1 MSMIS
6 AEVEIDVP
14 FHDVDMM
21 QVVWHGYYLKYFEVA
36 RCALLD
42 LFDYNYMQMLQS
54 GYVWPVI
61 ESHLRYVGAVRFGQK
76 IKVKATLTEWENRL
90 KIEYLVSDLVTG
102 KRLTKGY
109 TIQVAV
115 LQSNMEMCLESP
127 PVLQEKLKQYHVI

>member
-1 MSMIS
+1 MIS

-42 LFDYNYMQMLQS
+42 LFDYNYMKMLQS

-61 ESHLRYVGAVRFGQK
+61 ESHLRYVGAVRFAQK
-76 IKVKATLTEWENRL
+76 IKVKATLKEWENRL
-90 KIEYLVSDLVTG
+90 KIEYLVSDSVTG

>member
-61 ESHLRYVGAVRFGQK
+61 ESHVRYVGAVRFGQK
-76 IKVKATLTEWENRL
+76 IKVRASLTEWENRL
-90 KIEYLVSDLVTG
+90 KIEYLVSDSATG

-109 TIQVAV
+109 SIQVAV
-115 LQSNMEMCLESP
+115 LQRTMEMCLESP
-127 PVLQEKLKQYHVI
+127 PVLQEKLRQYQVI

>member
-1 MSMIS
+1 MIS

-76 IKVKATLTEWENRL
+76 IKVKATLKEWENRL
-90 KIEYLVSDLVTG
+90 KIEYLVSDSATG

>member
-1 MSMIS
+1 MIS

-61 ESHLRYVGAVRFGQK
+61 ESHLRYVGAVRFAQK

-90 KIEYLVSDLVTG
+90 KIEYLVSDSVTG

-115 LQSNMEMCLESP
+115 LQSTMEMCLESP

>member
-1 MSMIS
+1 MLST
-6 AEVEIDVP
+6 EVVIDVP

-61 ESHLRYVGAVRFGQK
+61 ESHLRYVGAVQFGQK
-76 IKVKATLTEWENRL
+76 ISVKATLKEWENRL
-90 KIEYLVSDLVTG
+90 KIDYLITDLNTG

-109 TIQVAV
+109 TVQVAV
-115 LQSNMEMCLESP
+115 QRDSKEMCLESP
-127 PVLQEKLKQYHVI
+127 LVIQEKLKQYGVI